1 MKIITIFRFENFNEK
16 ILIQFI
22 FIENVNRKINRDFEE
37 IFEIKLEIDAY

>member
-1 MKIITIFRFENFNEK
+1 MKIITIFRFENFNKK